1 MQKNNGATSA
11 NSTATEP
18 RRLRRNRLSKPLTGA
33 VATAGDGIEKNPRTA
48 AMAARKNYPKVIV
61 EWFRRIEA
69 ERTGLL
75 TKH

>member
-1 MQKNNGATSA
+1 
-11 NSTATEP
+11 
-18 RRLRRNRLSKPLTGA
+18 
-33 VATAGDGIEKNPRTA
+33 
-48 AMAARKNYPKVIV
+48 MAARKNYPKVIV